1 MDPRLE
7 HRRRRVAEDRARSN
21 LGRLVRLLVGVAV
34 IAGLVWFAQS
44 PFLSLSE
51 VTVTGA
57 TRVDVA
63 DALESRQVV
72 AGRPMLLL
80 DVDGAEAALLAD
92 PWVAEAEVARDWP
105 TSVIVRVIERVPA
118 ASVQFA
124 DGWWLVAADG
134 TVLDAVAAPAPGL
147 GTARFPSVAGEE
159 ASEDLNVSG
168 AVVFLDALPTNRRPG
183 VVVVTGDDG
192 LEATVD
198 GFTVRL
204 GRPFE
209 MEEKAAVTLAVID
222 DGLEEGAIVTVVA
235 PASPAVL
242 VPGPEQGSTTS
253 TSEP

>member
-1 MDPRLE
+1 
-7 HRRRRVAEDRARSN
+7 
-21 LGRLVRLLVGVAV
+21 
-34 IAGLVWFAQS
+34 
-44 PFLSLSE
+44 
-51 VTVTGA
+51 
-57 TRVDVA
+57 
-63 DALESRQVV
+63 
-72 AGRPMLLL
+72 MLLL

-105 TSVIVRVIERVPA
+105 ISVIVRVIERVPA
-118 ASVQFA
+118 ASVHFA

-147 GTARFPSVAGEE
+147 GTARFPSVASEE

-168 AVVFLDALPTNRRPG
+168 AVVFLDALPATRRPG
-183 VVVVTGDDG
+183 VVVVAGDDG

-209 MEEKAAVTLAVID
+209 MEEKAAVTVAVID
-222 DGLEEGAIVTVVA
+222 DGLEEGAIITVVA

-242 VPGPEQGSTTS
+242 LPGAGQGSTTS